1 MGCKELDTTEGLNRM
16 ELKWPRR
23 IKKKCHMDITLYMN
37 AFVKKTNEKIQK
49 TYHLLN
55 QKVYSLRPEYTY
67 NLKKYFF
74 RF

>member
-1 MGCKELDTTEGLNRM
+1 
-16 ELKWPRR
+16 
-23 IKKKCHMDITLYMN
+23 MDITLYMN
-37 AFVKKTNEKIQK
+37 AFVKKTTEKMKKKQK